1 MLNTRYFRQ
10 RSATKA
16 TTQEN
21 FWQPQPRR
29 TTRDKYKQEAGFR
42 PVMVHVIK
50 KPDLAFHKNDVVPYK
65 GADGTINYFF
75 VTTDIKQKDY
85 VSQQSWNLSTRITE
99 MNLHKHLASK
109 LGRKLVQKGAVY
121 SLILRRVFSLCTQAI
136 QKTEKFLFRETFI
149 ST

>member
-1 MLNTRYFRQ
+1 
-10 RSATKA
+10 
-16 TTQEN
+16 
-21 FWQPQPRR
+21 
-29 TTRDKYKQEAGFR
+29 
-42 PVMVHVIK
+42 MVHVIK

-65 GADGTINYFF
+65 GADGTINYLF
-75 VTTDIKQKDY
+75 VTTDIKLKQEDY
-85 VSQQSWNLSTRITE
+85 VSQQSIAGKILESFNEDYVDESALAFSI
-99 MNLHKHLASK
+99 LASK